1 MGAIISLNELKKCE
15 TLKGLSDK
23 TLKELSLIGE
33 KTHFK
38 KGDHIFRDKDL
49 VESIYIIFSGKAS
62 LYKLN
67 EVAHKKIIFILG
79 EGNILNEVILDEKK
93 ASVSCEMFD
102 DGEVFVFNRK
112 KFINIMGSD
121 FELTKRVMNSLSLKV
136 RRLYRQMK
144 NSTPLKIDK
153 RLAAKLW
160 KLSKDYGV
168 ECNTETIINLNI
180 SITYLSDMF
189 GMPRETISRALK
201 ILEKEGLIRREKKKI
216 IVIDRGKLSSYFK
229 SL

>member
-1 MGAIISLNELKKCE
+1 MINLNELKKCKS
-15 TLKGLSDK
+15 LQGLSDK
-23 TLKELSLIGE
+23 TLEELSLIGE

-38 KGDHIFRDKDL
+38 KGEHVFRDKDL
-49 VESIYIIFSGKAS
+49 IESIYIVFSGKAS

-67 EVAHKKIIFILG
+67 EAAHKKIIFILG

-93 ASVSCEMFD
+93 ASISCEMFD
-102 DGEVFVFNRK
+102 DGEIFVFNRK
-112 KFINIMGSD
+112 KFINIMSKD
-121 FELTKRVMNSLSLKV
+121 FELTKRVMDSLSLKV

-168 ECNTETIINLNI
+168 ESGTETIINLNI

-201 ILEKEGLIRREKKKI
+201 ILEKEGLIRREKKKFI
-216 IVIDRGKLSSYFK
+216 IKDRDKLSNYFK
-229 SL
+229 SLW